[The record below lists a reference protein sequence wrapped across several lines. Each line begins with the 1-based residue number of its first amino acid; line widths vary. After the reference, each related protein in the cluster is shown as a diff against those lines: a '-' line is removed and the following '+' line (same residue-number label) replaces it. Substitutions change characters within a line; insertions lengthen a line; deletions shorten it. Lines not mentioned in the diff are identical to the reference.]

1 MSSSYCLCRT
11 FLQPEVPEL
20 AIDDFSDY
28 EDDEHARRSSWTVW
42 VPALKA
48 VKIKPKMSWL
58 LSENYGKNV
67 GVVANDLFFWIF
79 FQVGCSQQEVDFILF
94 MIEGS

>member
-1 MSSSYCLCRT
+1 MSSSYCFCRT
-11 FLQPEVPEL
+11 FLNSCFGADYLELNHIQREVPEL

-48 VKIKPKMSWL
+48 AM
-58 LSENYGKNV
+58 
-67 GVVANDLFFWIF
+67 D
-79 FQVGCSQQEVDFILF
+79 C
-94 MIEGS
+94 